1 MKKTSLILLIIFTF
15 AAMSCTEDYSDPKVL
30 SGTTW
35 RCSSFPSIS
44 SSENLEYTEFQF
56 ISTSQVAMWDK
67 PKNGSAFKY
76 DMIGSYTISNKTIT
90 ISFSITSTGVIEG
103 KKMTLL
109 INGYTWVYTKQ

>member
-35 RCSSFPSIS
+35 RYSSPIKS
-44 SSENLEYTEFQF
+44 SSEYWEYIELQF
-56 ISTSQVAMWDK
+56 ISTSQVAIWYK
-67 PKNGSAFKY
+67 PRNGSAFKQ
-76 DMIGSYTISNKTIT
+76 DGLISYTISNKTIT
-90 ISFSITSTGVIEG
+90 ISFAITTTGVIEG

-109 INGYTWVYTKQ
+109 IDGLTCVFTKQ